1 MLDICLII
9 ILLFLGFKAKY
20 LFRHQLDKSD
30 SKTLNLLWA
39 YHLVICVA
47 FYFYVL
53 ANGGDAITYW
63 TEFEVNPNMTM
74 ADYFS
79 LGFGTYFMYV
89 LNYIPSKLFEL
100 SFLTGSVAYAL
111 LGYIGFLFFYVIFKQ
126 RIAFNSKLFQLN
138 LFPFIFF
145 LPNLH
150 FWTAGVGKDT
160 LMFFCIAIFFYAMQ
174 QPKKHLIKI
183 LLAMF
188 LVYFTRPHIAAFL
201 LLSFG
206 IGYILDGGLK
216 VYVKIFFFII
226 LVGAFVGF
234 FDTIMLYLRIENF
247 DLETISSYSED
258 KVSKL
263 SRSHT
268 GTGVDISSYSF
279 PLKVFTFLFRPL
291 FFDVNGVLAI
301 IASLENL
308 LLLIL
313 TAKFI
318 WLNPIKLFF
327 KASYFFK
334 SLFIF
339 FILGVISFSLI
350 LGNLGIMLRQ
360 KNMFIPALLFLCL
373 WAFSYSIQN
382 RTANSGTP

>member
-20 LFRHQLDKSD
+20 FFRHQLDVGD
-30 SKTLNLLWA
+30 NKTLNFLWA
-39 YHLVICVA
+39 YHIVICLA

-53 ANGGDAITYW
+53 TNGGDAITYW
-63 TEFEVNPNMTM
+63 TEFEVNPNMTIG
-74 ADYFS
+74 DYFS

-89 LNYIPSKLFEL
+89 LNYIPSKILEL
-100 SFLTGSVAYAL
+100 SFLTGSLAYAL
-111 LGYIGFLFFYVIFKQ
+111 LGYIGFLFFYIVFKN
-126 RIAFNSKLFQLN
+126 RIAFNSKLLQFN
-138 LFPFIFF
+138 LFPLIFF

-174 QPKKHLIKI
+174 QPKRHLVKI
-183 LLAMF
+183 ILALF

-201 LLSFG
+201 ILSFG

-216 VYVKIFFFII
+216 VYVKILFFII
-226 LVGAFVGF
+226 LVGAFIGF
-234 FDTIMLYLRIENF
+234 FDNIMLYLRIENF
-247 DLETISSYSED
+247 DLETISSYSDD

-268 GTGVDISSYSF
+268 GTGVDISNYPF

-291 FFDVNGVLAI
+291 FFDVNGVLAVV
-301 IASLENL
+301 ASLENL

-327 KASYFFK
+327 KGDYFFK

-339 FILGVISFSLI
+339 LLLGVISFSLI

-373 WAFSYSIQN
+373 WAFSYNIQKK
-382 RTANSGTP
+382 GTKIDIP

>member
-1 MLDICLII
+1 M
-9 ILLFLGFKAKY
+9 
-20 LFRHQLDKSD
+20 FRHQLDKSD